1 MHRIFTD
8 IRLFQIFILG
18 IFSAM
23 PLKILYGTL
32 FAWLKE
38 AGLGIEVITTFSIAR
53 IFYSL
58 KFIWAPI
65 VDHMKIPVLHRVG
78 RRKSWM
84 ILCAALLGVII
95 FMYSRIDPSES
106 IANIYWLTI
115 ALGAVSATFDI
126 AFDAFRIEKLEKDL
140 QAIGAANAITGY
152 RIGLLIAGAGA
163 FYIADL
169 YGWSEA
175 YLMLCGLFVLAVIF
189 ILCISEEDIPKE
201 GITGLNV
208 ESFKIMVFDPF
219 IEFFQKRYSIA
230 ILLAVIFYKLGD
242 AMLGVVAYP
251 FYLELGFTKTE
262 ISKVSMIYGMC
273 ATIVGTYIAGW
284 LMLKKG
290 DLKSLIIAGFL
301 QSVTNLSFVWLN
313 HQGHDITALYIAIT
327 IENVAN
333 GMGMGALVGYLS
345 NLCNKRYS
353 ATQYALLSSAS
364 GLFSHT
370 IVVWGGAIQQ
380 SIGWDMYFIMTIVM
394 AIPGI
399 AILCWLNKAIPSET
413 SKETGKY

>member
-8 IRLFQIFILG
+8 ARLFQIFILG
-18 IFSAM
+18 IFSGM

-38 AGLGIEVITTFSIAR
+38 AGLGIEIITTFSIAR

-65 VDHMKIPVLHRVG
+65 VDHMKIPFLHRIG

-84 ILCAALLGVII
+84 VLCAGLLGLIL
-95 FMYSRIDPSES
+95 FGYSSINPSES
-106 IANIYWLTI
+106 INRVYYLTI

-140 QAIGAANAITGY
+140 QSIGAANAITGY

-163 FYIADL
+163 FYVADI

-175 YLMLCGLFVLAVIF
+175 YLMLCGLFILAIVF
-189 ILCISEEDIPKE
+189 IVCISEKDIPKE
-201 GITGLNV
+201 GITGLNIK
-208 ESFKIMVFDPF
+208 SFKVMVLDPF
-219 IEFFQKRYSIA
+219 LEFFQKKYSIV

-251 FYLELGFTKTE
+251 FYLELGFSKTE
-262 ISKVSMIYGMC
+262 ISSVTMIYGMI
-273 ATIVGTYIAGW
+273 ATIVGTYIAGY

-290 DLKSLIIAGFL
+290 DIKSLIIAGFL
-301 QSVTNLSFVWLN
+301 QSITNLSFVWLN
-313 HQGHDITALYIAIT
+313 HQGHDITALFIAIT
-327 IENVAN
+327 IENVAS

-345 NLCNKRYS
+345 NLCNKKYS

-370 IVVWGGAIQQ
+370 IVVWGGKIQQ
-380 SIGWDMYFIMTIVM
+380 IIGWDMYFIATILL

-399 AILCWLNKAIPSET
+399 AILCWLNKALPSEEPIR
-413 SKETGKY
+413 SLA

>member
-1 MHRIFTD
+1 
-8 IRLFQIFILG
+8 
-18 IFSAM
+18 M

-32 FAWLKE
+32 FAWLTE
-38 AGLGIEVITTFSIAR
+38 AGIGIEIITTFSIAR

-65 VDHMKIPVLHRVG
+65 VDHMEIPLLHRIG

-84 ILCAALLGVII
+84 VLCAALLGIII
-95 FMYSRIDPSES
+95 FGYSTIDPSQS
-106 IANIYWLTI
+106 IMQVYYLTI

-126 AFDAFRIEKLEKDL
+126 AFDAFRIEKLEKEM
-140 QAIGAANAITGY
+140 QAMGAAITITGY

-175 YLMLCGLFVLAVIF
+175 YLMLCGIFVLAIIF
-189 ILCISEEDIPKE
+189 ILCLSEEDIQKE
-201 GITGLNV
+201 GVTGFNM
-208 ESFKIMVFDPF
+208 ESFKIMVLDPF
-219 IEFFQKRYSIA
+219 LEFFQKKYSIV

-262 ISKVSMIYGMC
+262 ISSVTMIYGMI
-273 ATIVGTYIAGW
+273 ATIVGTYIAGY
-284 LMLKKG
+284 LTLKKG

-301 QSVTNLSFVWLN
+301 QSITNLSFLWLN
-313 HQGHDITALYIAIT
+313 YQGHDITALFIAIT
-327 IENVAN
+327 IENVAS
-333 GMGMGALVGYLS
+333 GMGMGALVAYLS

-370 IVVWGGAIQQ
+370 IVVWGGAIQKA
-380 SIGWDMYFIMTIVM
+380 IGWDMYFIMTVLL

-399 AILCWLNKAIPSET
+399 AILCWLNSVIG
-413 SKETGKY
+413 KEAS